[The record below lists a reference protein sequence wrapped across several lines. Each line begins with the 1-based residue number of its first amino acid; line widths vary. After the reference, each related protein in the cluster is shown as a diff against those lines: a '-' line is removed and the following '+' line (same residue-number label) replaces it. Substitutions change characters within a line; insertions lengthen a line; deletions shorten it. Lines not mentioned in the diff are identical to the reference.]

1 MHVLYCKTRSPRAGQ
16 IFVAFG
22 KIRHKSTGNVPWCG
36 NLCRK
41 MTSIGLQDVTRCPS
55 EGCAGFVSE
64 SRSAM

>member
-1 MHVLYCKTRSPRAGQ
+1 MYCTVKHAHPRAGQ

-22 KIRHKSTGNVPWCG
+22 KTRHKSTGNVPWCG
-36 NLCRK
+36 SLRQK
-41 MTSIGLQDVTRCPS
+41 MTNIGLQDVTRGPS